1 MKENANQAIRA
12 ALFTV
17 FLMIVAGWIML
28 LDTGLV
34 FEGQQ
39 NHAHF
44 SNLVLTRL
52 AGSFVGA
59 LLMIGAWL
67 LPARV
72 IRKLTIPALF
82 TALVLLMM
90 IWTRYGVAER
100 GSTRWIEIAGIRFQ
114 PLEFA
119 KLAIV
124 WFLADQFA
132 RTGLLSK
139 VKADRLWFPAVVAI
153 LIIGLVA
160 AQPNISGAVF
170 LIGIVFAMAWLAGIN
185 WKVTVGLAV
194 AGTAAFAG
202 LLALHPEKIAR
213 LMPVFRPLS
222 DLGGSGYQVGLSQW
236 AITTGGLFGKGP
248 GNSIA
253 MYSLPDHSTDFIF
266 SIICEE
272 WGFVG
277 GFLVIMAF
285 AILVFSG
292 FRLALTQKD
301 RFRLLFGCGVITI
314 IGLQATINIGVT
326 LGLLPT
332 TGMPLPF
339 LSAGGSNLLL
349 SLLEIGLLL
358 NLGRT
363 AGVEVEAAKPEP
375 SVTKETRKLSR
386 RFESIRGGKVTHK
399 QPELTRNAVK
409 RRMAR

>member
-1 MKENANQAIRA
+1 MKENANRAIRA
-12 ALFTV
+12 MLFTV

-28 LDTGLV
+28 FDTGLV

-59 LLMIGAWL
+59 LFMIGAWL

-82 TALVLLMM
+82 IAIILLTM

-100 GSTRWIEIAGIRFQ
+100 GSTRWIEIFGIRFQ

-139 VKADRLWFPAVVAI
+139 VKTDRLWFPAIVAI

-170 LIGIVFAMAWLAGIN
+170 LIGIVFAMAFLAGIN
-185 WKVTVGLAV
+185 WRLAGGFII
-194 AGTAAFAG
+194 AGVAAFAG
-202 LLALHPEKIAR
+202 MLALHPEKIAR
-213 LMPVFRPLS
+213 LMPWLKPLS

-277 GFLVIMAF
+277 GFIVIMAF

-301 RFRLLFGCGVITI
+301 RFRLLFGCGVTTI
-314 IGLQATINIGVT
+314 IALQAAINIGVT

-363 AGVEVEAAKPEP
+363 AGTEMEAAKPEP
-375 SVTKETRKLSR
+375 SVTKETRKMSR
-386 RFESIRGGKVTHK
+386 RFESIKGGKVT
-399 QPELTRNAVK
+399 QRQAELTRNAVK